1 MGGHESKQSVSIM
14 TNVVGSAVQNVTQ
27 SCISYVNSDNVIAVD
42 GNGNFVGGVTQTMS
56 ISVDSNCSADITQDA
71 QFQNKLQNNIS
82 QLLKDQEIAL
92 TQWMDSSK
100 DESNAAIN
108 QSISTN
114 VTSNTVQTCLNI
126 INSHNILNVSG
137 NNNVVK
143 DIIQSNTVSLISQCL
158 LSQGQT
164 SSAVNDITNTVNQ
177 HSEYTSK
184 NPLAFITDA
193 IEAMMKSA
201 MVVIAV
207 IFIVLICFVALFMIL
222 RHGKK
227 KAPPASSS
235 PVIIQTGSSTSAARG
250 FGPPAGYSY

>member
-1 MGGHESKQSVSIM
+1 VSIT
-14 TNVVGSAVQNVTQ
+14 TNIVGSVVQNVAQ
-27 SCISYVNSDNVIAVD
+27 SCITYLNSDNVIAIN
-42 GNGNFVGGVTQTMS
+42 GNGNFVGGITQTMS
-56 ISVDSNCSADITQDA
+56 ISVDSTCSANIQ
-71 QFQNKLQNNIS
+71 QNAAFENNLQNSIA
-82 QLLKDQEIAL
+82 QVLKDQEIAL
-92 TQWMDSSK
+92 TQWMDNSK
-100 DESNAAIN
+100 DESDASIN
-108 QSISTN
+108 QTISTS
-114 VTSNTVQTCLNI
+114 VTANTVQTCLNS

-143 DIIQSNTVSLISQCL
+143 GIVQSSTVNLISQCL
-158 LSQGQT
+158 LGQGQQ
-164 SSAVNDITNTVNQ
+164 SSTVNDVTNTVNQ

-235 PVIIQTGSSTSAARG
+235 PVIIQTGASTSASRG
-250 FGPPAGYSY
+250 FGAPAGYSY